1 MSLRILFVDDEP
13 HLLDGLRRALRPIRR
28 EWNTAFAGG
37 GEEAL
42 AVLAREP
49 FDVIV
54 TDMRM
59 PGMDGA
65 ALLHEVVERYP
76 NMLRLV
82 LSGQSD
88 LESVAKSAGVTHQYL
103 SKPCSIEALKDAVN
117 RAVSLHELLADSS
130 LKQLLSQMRSI
141 PSVPPLYVELTDCL
155 QSKEASIDK
164 ATAIIQQDMG
174 MSAKVLQLANA
185 ALFGSAGRVGSV
197 ADAVVYLGID
207 TIRTL
212 LLTLHAFSEFQPAG
226 ASHFSMPS
234 LWRYSRATGAVAEG
248 IIQSMPVQSLPAAG
262 GAYGHM
268 RMIGLL
274 HDVGRLVL
282 AANLP
287 ENFERAHRLA
297 LEKQIVHWEAE
308 REVFGTTHAE
318 VGAYLLGL
326 WGLPET
332 IVEAVAY
339 HHTPARCPHPGSA
352 MLTALHV
359 ASVLAAAMPGH
370 DAPLHCAEPD
380 LDYLASLDLAG
391 RLPEW
396 RELCRQ
402 TAAGEVVARD

>member
-1 MSLRILFVDDEP
+1 MRK
-13 HLLDGLRRALRPIRR
+13 
-28 EWNTAFAGG
+28 EWSTAFAGG

-42 AVLAREP
+42 TVLAAEP

-65 ALLHEVVERYP
+65 ALLQEVVERYP

-88 LESVAKSAGVTHQYL
+88 LESVVKSAGVTHQYL
-103 SKPCSIEALKDAVN
+103 SKPCSIDALKNAVN
-117 RAVSLHELLADSS
+117 RAVSLHELLADPA
-130 LKQLLSQMRSI
+130 LKHVLSQMRSI
-141 PSVPPLYVELTDCL
+141 PSVPPLYVELTHCL
-155 QSKEASIDK
+155 QSKGASIEK
-164 ATAIIQQDMG
+164 ASAIIQKDMG
-174 MSAKVLQLANA
+174 MSAKVLQVANA

-197 ADAVVYLGID
+197 ADAVVYLGLD

-212 LLTLHAFSEFQPAG
+212 LLTLHAFSEFQPRA
-226 ASHFSMPS
+226 ASHFSMPL
-234 LWRYSRATGAVAEG
+234 LWRYSLATGALAER
-248 IIQSMPVQSLPAAG
+248 IIQLLPAQLLPAQSLPAAG
-262 GAYGHM
+262 GAHGQM

-282 AANLP
+282 ASNVA
-287 ENFERAHRLA
+287 EEFERAYQLA
-297 LEKQIVHWEAE
+297 VEKEIVHWEAE

-318 VGAYLLGL
+318 VGAYLFGL
-326 WGLPET
+326 WGLPES

-359 ASVLAAAMPGH
+359 ASVLAAATLGY
-370 DAPLHCAEPD
+370 DATLNCSEPD
-380 LDYLASLDLAG
+380 IEYLSGMDLAG

-402 TAAGEVVARD
+402 TAADEEAHG